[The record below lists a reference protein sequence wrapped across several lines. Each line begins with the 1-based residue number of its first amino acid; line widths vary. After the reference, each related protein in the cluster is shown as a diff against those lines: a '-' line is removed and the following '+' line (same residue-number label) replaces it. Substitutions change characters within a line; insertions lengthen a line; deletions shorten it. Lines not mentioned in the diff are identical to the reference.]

1 MRNTLLLTAILVC
14 IAGVAFGQAA
24 APRDT
29 SIKVTVTKLADHI
42 YKTTCKAEFETNQTV
57 SVGPDGLL
65 VVDVGLAGTA
75 PALADTLKKLGNG
88 RVQTVINT
96 HAHDDHASGNNVF
109 RDKAVIIAQRNAAGN
124 IGGGYY
130 SLPPIHNDNSPTKVF
145 DDTLTINFNGEEV
158 RLKHM
163 PNAHTDG
170 DVVVYF
176 VGSGIVC
183 VGDLIF
189 PDNIPF
195 IDLSLGGSAAGF
207 IRNLQTLLDAYP
219 PDVRFVAGHGRVYSR
234 ADLEKYHAAMVQMAD
249 LVRRAAAAGKT
260 AEQMKTERLL
270 GDWESWN
277 GPWATTTIDYLT
289 DILYRETT
297 TSAGG
302 LKPPIVAPLT
312 ATIVA
317 KGIGPAVDQYHQ
329 LKTDRPND
337 FDFGEEGMNTLGYQL
352 LSRGLINEAAAI
364 FRLNIEAYPQSANVY
379 DSYGEVLLAKRDT
392 AQAIENYKKSLQ
404 LNPKNTNAAQV
415 LKKLGIK

>member
-1 MRNTLLLTAILVC
+1 MKNIPLLVIVMLCSAAI
-14 IAGVAFGQAA
+14 AFGQTVTPA
-24 APRDT
+24 DT

-65 VVDVGLAGTA
+65 LVDVGLAKTA

-88 RVQTVINT
+88 RVQMVINT
-96 HAHDDHASGNNVF
+96 HAHDDHASGNHVF
-109 RDKAVIIAQRNAAGN
+109 KDKATVIAQRNAAGN

-130 SLPPIHNDNSPTKVF
+130 SLPPIRTDNSPTKAF
-145 DDTLTINFNGEEV
+145 DDTLTFKFNGEEV
-158 RLKHM
+158 RLKHV

-170 DVVVYF
+170 DVIVYF

-195 IDLSLGGSAAGF
+195 IDLSLNGSPAGY
-207 IRNLQTLLDAYP
+207 IKNLQTLLDAYP
-219 PDVRFVAGHGRVYSR
+219 PKVQYVAGHGRVYSR

-249 LVRRAAAAGKT
+249 LVGRAAAAGKT
-260 AEQMKTERLL
+260 AEQMKAEKLL
-270 GDWESWN
+270 GAWESWN

-297 TSAGG
+297 ASAGG
-302 LKPPIVAPLT
+302 LRPPIAVPLT

-317 KGIGPAVDQYHQ
+317 EGIGPAVEQYHQ
-329 LKTDRPND
+329 LKKDRPND

-352 LSRGLINEAAAI
+352 LSRGLINEAATI
-364 FRLNIEAYPQSANVY
+364 FRLNVEAYPASFNVY
-379 DSYGEVLLAKRDT
+379 DSYGEALLARGDT
-392 AQAIENYKKSLQ
+392 TQAVMNYKKSLE
-404 LNPKNTNAAQV
+404 LNPKNTNAVQV
-415 LKKLGIK
+415 LSKLGVK